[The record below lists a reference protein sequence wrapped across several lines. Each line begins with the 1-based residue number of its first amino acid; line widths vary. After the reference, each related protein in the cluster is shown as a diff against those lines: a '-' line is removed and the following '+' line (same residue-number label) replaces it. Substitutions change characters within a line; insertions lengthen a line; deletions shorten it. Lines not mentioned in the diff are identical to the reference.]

1 VIITKQMYTHGREK
15 KFASEYTDEIFNN
28 SNKTIARASELLSRM
43 GKSKVYVTSGWRPKS
58 INSSVGGSPN
68 SLHIYGLAID
78 ISDPDKSIGEWCVNN
93 LETLSEI
100 GIWMESLTKTH
111 ASEDPRQR
119 WVHLQVQ
126 APKSGNRIFIP

>member
-1 VIITKQMYTHGREK
+1 MIITKQMYTHGREK

-43 GKSKVYVTSGWRPKS
+43 GKSKVYVTSGWRSRS
-58 INSSVGGSPN
+58 INASVGGSPN
-68 SLHIYGLAID
+68 SQHIFGNAID
-78 ISDPDKSIGEWCVNN
+78 IADPDKSIGIWCMENIES
-93 LETLSEI
+93 LAEI

-119 WVHLQVQ
+119 WVHWQTLP
-126 APKSGNRIFIP
+126 PKSGNRIFLP